1 MASAS
6 YCNIGGSI
14 YGIVHKDKLSQSRH
28 LPAQDFYTKYGEA
41 GAHFYMQIPV
51 FHTWRTCDR
60 QSLTALAA
68 YPPTPSS
75 VYIFCKIQSA
85 ISHLQS
91 KNPLQN
97 KVTFQSLKVW
107 KPLILLGLCKMC
119 ILHGTF

>member
-6 YCNIGGSI
+6 YYNMRVSI
-14 YGIVHKDKLSQSRH
+14 YGSAHKDKRSRSRH
-28 LPAQDFYTKYGEA
+28 LRPLNAGMKHGEA

-107 KPLILLGLCKMC
+107 KPLILLGLCNLC
-119 ILHGTF
+119 N